1 VNVSRPTPRLDE
13 RRRALRQLASLAA
26 LAPFGAL
33 APLNTT
39 RAAASDYPSQ
49 PITIVVVYPPG
60 GGADI
65 VARDL
70 GRRMTE
76 AWNVPVVV
84 ENRPGAG
91 TTLAAA
97 HVAKADPNGYTLL
110 MTDVSFAI
118 APALYKKL
126 PYDTVRDLAPIS
138 LTNGVA
144 DALVV
149 NGDVPVHTVQEL
161 IAYARRNP
169 GKLTYASAGNG
180 TLNHLAPEIFKKMAG
195 IDMTHVPYKGA
206 IAALNDV
213 MAGRCQVY
221 VGALVSVLPQ
231 LHDGKIRVLAV
242 TGAHRSELLPDVPTV
257 AESGLPGYD
266 AEAWYGLL
274 APSRTPPAIIDKLNR
289 EVASIMT
296 QPDFRKRMVAQ
307 GNEVIA
313 GTPAEFARFLQT
325 EFAKWRTA
333 VATAG
338 ASVD

>member
-1 VNVSRPTPRLDE
+1 MSIGRSTPRLDG
-13 RRRALRQLASLAA
+13 RRRVLRRLASLAA
-26 LAPFGAL
+26 LTPLSAL
-33 APLNTT
+33 APWGTA
-39 RAAASDYPSQ
+39 RAAGSDYPSQ

-65 VARDL
+65 VAREL
-70 GRRMTE
+70 GRKMTQD
-76 AWNVPVVV
+76 WSVPVVI

-97 HVAKADPNGYTLL
+97 HVTKAEPNGYTLL

-118 APALYKKL
+118 APALYKQL
-126 PYDTVRDLAPIS
+126 PYDTVRDLAPVC

-149 NGDVPVHTVQEL
+149 NADLPVRTVQEL
-161 IAYARRNP
+161 IAYARQHP

-195 IDMTHVPYKGA
+195 VEMTHVPYKGA

-231 LHDGKIRVLAV
+231 LSQGKIRMLAV

-257 AESGLPGYD
+257 SESGLPGYD

-274 APSRTPPAIIDKLNR
+274 APARTPPAIIEKLSR
-289 EVASIMT
+289 EVTSIMT
-296 QPDFRKRMVAQ
+296 QTDFRKGMVAQ
-307 GNEVIA
+307 GNEVVA
-313 GTPAEFARFLQT
+313 GTPAEFARFLQV
-325 EFAKWRTA
+325 ELAKWRTA

-338 ASVD
+338 ARVD

>member
-1 VNVSRPTPRLDE
+1 M
-13 RRRALRQLASLAA
+13 RRRLLRQLASMAA

-33 APLNTT
+33 APRGRA
-39 RAAASDYPSQ
+39 RAAELDYPSQ

-97 HVAKADPNGYTLL
+97 HVAKARPDGYTLL
-110 MTDVSFAI
+110 MTDVSYAI
-118 APALYKKL
+118 APALYKRL
-126 PYDTVRDLAPIS
+126 PYDPVRDLEPIS

-149 NGDVPVHTVQEL
+149 NDAVPVHTVQEL
-161 IAYARRNP
+161 IAYAKANP
-169 GKLTYASAGNG
+169 GKLSYASAGNG

-195 IDMTHVPYKGA
+195 VDMTHVPYKGA

-231 LHDGKIRVLAV
+231 LRDGKIRMLAV

-257 AESGLPGYD
+257 AEAGLPGYD
-266 AEAWYGLL
+266 AAAWYGLL
-274 APSRTPPAIIDKLNR
+274 APAGTPPAIVDKLSR
-289 EVASIMT
+289 EVANIMT
-296 QPDFRKRMVAQ
+296 QPDFRQRMVAQ
-307 GNEVIA
+307 GNEVVA
-313 GTPAEFARFLQT
+313 GTPADFRRFLQA
-325 EFAKWRTA
+325 EFEKWRAA
-333 VATAG
+333 VAISG

>member
-1 VNVSRPTPRLDE
+1 LE
-13 RRRALRQLASLAA
+13 ARRRVLRRLASLAA

-33 APLNTT
+33 APLGAT
-39 RAAASDYPSQ
+39 RAAGSDYPSQ

-70 GRRMTE
+70 GRKMTE

-118 APALYKKL
+118 APSLYKKL
-126 PYDTVRDLAPIS
+126 PYDTVRDLAPIN

-161 IAYARRNP
+161 IAYARQHP

-274 APSRTPPAIIDKLNR
+274 APARTPSAIIDKLNR

-313 GTPAEFARFLQT
+313 STPAEFARFLQA
-325 EFAKWRTA
+325 EIAKWRTA